1 MVQGREAMFR
11 GRLLR
16 CWQEEQQRSVLSFS
30 MMVEQPNL
38 YPLQCF
44 GLILTLDTA
53 SSVLDK
59 GRLSCAMCLN
69 LGFERFSKAFFGTL
83 IPQNLRMWQQVS
95 SNSDIVQANHFSWR
109 WRHFSEP

>member
-1 MVQGREAMFR
+1 MQGREAMFR

-53 SSVLDK
+53 SGYNVIYQQDPGSLIL
-59 GRLSCAMCLN
+59 GLRIFLS
-69 LGFERFSKAFFGTL
+69 
-83 IPQNLRMWQQVS
+83 
-95 SNSDIVQANHFSWR
+95 
-109 WRHFSEP
+109 

>member
-1 MVQGREAMFR
+1 MVILLEIYSRLQARSNTLVQGREAMFR
-11 GRLLR
+11 GRQLR
-16 CWQEEQQRSVLSFS
+16 CGQEEQQRSVLSFS

-69 LGFERFSKAFFGTL
+69 LRF
-83 IPQNLRMWQQVS
+83 
-95 SNSDIVQANHFSWR
+95 
-109 WRHFSEP
+109 

>member
-1 MVQGREAMFR
+1 MPEAISNLLEEQGMVLASGYTSGDLFQTTSNTLVQGREAMFR

-69 LGFERFSKAFFGTL
+69 LRF
-83 IPQNLRMWQQVS
+83 
-95 SNSDIVQANHFSWR
+95 
-109 WRHFSEP
+109 

>member
-1 MVQGREAMFR
+1 MPEAISNLLEEQGMVLAVVILLKIYSRLQARSNTLVQGREAMFR

-69 LGFERFSKAFFGTL
+69 LRF
-83 IPQNLRMWQQVS
+83 
-95 SNSDIVQANHFSWR
+95 
-109 WRHFSEP
+109 

>member
-1 MVQGREAMFR
+1 MVLASGYTSGDLFQTTSKEQHFGARQGSHVR
-11 GRLLR
+11 GRQLR

-53 SSVLDK
+53 SSVLYK
-59 GRLSCAMCLN
+59 GRLSCALCNVL
-69 LGFERFSKAFFGTL
+69 ES
-83 IPQNLRMWQQVS
+83 
-95 SNSDIVQANHFSWR
+95 
-109 WRHFSEP
+109 

>member
-1 MVQGREAMFR
+1 MGWLASPYKRMSVPQAISNLLEEQGMVILLEIDSRPQAWSNTLVQGREAMFR

-69 LGFERFSKAFFGTL
+69 LRF
-83 IPQNLRMWQQVS
+83 
-95 SNSDIVQANHFSWR
+95 
-109 WRHFSEP
+109 

>member
-44 GLILTLDTA
+44 GLILTLDTV
-53 SSVLDK
+53 SSLLDK

-69 LGFERFSKAFFGTL
+69 LRF
-83 IPQNLRMWQQVS
+83 
-95 SNSDIVQANHFSWR
+95 
-109 WRHFSEP
+109 

>member
-1 MVQGREAMFR
+1 MSVPEAISNLLEEQGMVLASGYTSGDSRPQAWSNTLVQGREAMFR

-69 LGFERFSKAFFGTL
+69 LRF
-83 IPQNLRMWQQVS
+83 
-95 SNSDIVQANHFSWR
+95 
-109 WRHFSEP
+109 